1 MNHYTHKSVSSH
13 SYVITEDYGINS
25 RYTIG
30 LFEGEN
36 SAAVIDSGW
45 GLTGNLRKYIED
57 NITAKPLI
65 CLLTHPHPDHV
76 GASVQFERVF
86 MNPVDE
92 GISKHSCSLEK
103 RLGDMKVKFGE
114 NQLYKEMEA
123 EATEFTDFIYSPLVN
138 GQSFDLGGIRVQALS
153 LPGHTPGSM
162 VFYCEEEKT
171 AFVGDTIGNRV
182 MFLQEDSDIA
192 LYISSL
198 RDFISVADADTQMF
212 GGHSQEPMRF
222 TLLADI
228 LRACENVLSGNASPK
243 PADLPPFL
251 LESMRGKS
259 PLSESVGNA
268 CVIYI

>member
-13 SYVITEDYGINS
+13 SYVITEDYGNNS

-92 GISKHSCSLEK
+92 GISKHSRSLEK
-103 RLGDMKVKFGE
+103 RLGDMRAKFGGSP
-114 NQLYKEMEA
+114 LYKEMEA

-153 LPGHTPGSM
+153 VPGHTPGSM

-192 LYISSL
+192 SYISSL
-198 RDFISVADADTQMF
+198 RGFISVADADTQIY
-212 GGHSQEPMRF
+212 GGHSQEPMSF
-222 TLLADI
+222 ALLADI
-228 LRACENVLSGNASPK
+228 LRACENILSGNVNPK
-243 PADLPPFL
+243 PAELPPFIRSEL
-251 LESMRGKS
+251 DGKNAYVEESGMAS
-259 PLSESVGNA
+259 
-268 CVIYI
+268 VIYI

>member
-1 MNHYTHKSVSSH
+1 MNHYTHKSVSSR
-13 SYVITEDYGINS
+13 SYVITEDYGANS

-45 GLTGNLRKYIED
+45 GLTGNLRKYIEE

-76 GASVQFERVF
+76 GASVQFERVY
-86 MNPVDE
+86 MNPIDE
-92 GISKHSCSLEK
+92 GISGHSRSLGK
-103 RLGDMKVKFGE
+103 RLGDMKAKFGGTP
-114 NQLYKEMEA
+114 LYEEMEA
-123 EATEFTDFIYSPLVN
+123 EATEFADFIYSPLVD

-153 LPGHTPGSM
+153 VPGHTPGSM

-182 MFLQEDSDIA
+182 MFLQEDSDISS
-192 LYISSL
+192 YISSL
-198 RDFISVADADTQMF
+198 RSFISAADGDTRMY
-212 GGHSQEPMRF
+212 GGHSQEPMSLA
-222 TLLADI
+222 LLGDI
-228 LRACENVLSGNASPK
+228 LRACENILSGNVDPK
-243 PADLPPFL
+243 PAELPPFL
-251 LESMRGKS
+251 LEGLPNKS
-259 PLSESVGNA
+259 PLSENIGNA